1 MSSKMRTILMT
12 AAIVFPIGVFAGNPV
27 AKHPNLVAADK
38 ALATAWD
45 KISAAQK
52 ANEFDMDGHAAKAK
66 DAIKLA
72 VDEIKLAA
80 EAANK
85 NADVKKDKWEIKK
98 DEKDLAK
105 DKKDLKKVEKKTP

>member
-66 DAIKLA
+66 ELLEQANTQLK
-72 VDEIKLAA
+72 EAA

-85 NADVKKDKWEIKK
+85 NPK
-98 DEKDLAK
+98 
-105 DKKDLKKVEKKTP
+105 